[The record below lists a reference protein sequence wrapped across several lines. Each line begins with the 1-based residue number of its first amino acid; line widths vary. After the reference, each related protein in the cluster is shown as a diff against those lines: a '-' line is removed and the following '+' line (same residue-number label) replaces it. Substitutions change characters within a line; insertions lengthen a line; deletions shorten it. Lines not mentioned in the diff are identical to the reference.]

1 MEFHEFFSFL
11 VILKESIKLLPKN
24 GNLMALIVIISVVL
38 NSILFLSFNFS
49 FKSLTNDMV
58 GIFMNAFMPDP
69 SSFVPNQSPFTPN
82 TTSFMPDP
90 TLLLGQGGRL
100 REDFA
105 LLLAVQMA
113 FIIGA
118 FFISILSTTATVLV
132 SAMSYNDM
140 TLSLTN
146 LCSRIVTRWKRALVT
161 GFYTK
166 LHAIGYLFLV
176 VALAAPLL
184 MSANKATISA
194 AILLG
199 ISASFYFLYLAV
211 VWILAVVVSVVDEYY
226 GMEAIGKAATVIK
239 SKRLH
244 GFMLNIFFNLLGLIV
259 VQGYRIILGEKG
271 LLNLTIY
278 GLFMMVFSS
287 LGNLFLG
294 VAYTVLYFQCKKI
307 HGEEIE
313 LYGSIEYTKLPTTQ
327 PVNK

>member
-11 VILKESIKLLPKN
+11 VILKKSIKLLPKN
-24 GNLMALIVIISVVL
+24 GNLMVLIVIISVVL

-49 FKSLTNDMV
+49 LKSLTNDMV
-58 GIFMNAFMPDP
+58 GIFMPDP

-82 TTSFMPDP
+82 TTSVMPDP

-105 LLLAVQMA
+105 ILLAVQMA

-118 FFISILSTTATVLV
+118 FVISILTTTATVLV
-132 SAMSYNDM
+132 SAMSYNDK

-176 VALAAPLL
+176 VALAVPLL

-199 ISASFYFLYLAV
+199 ISASFYFLYLVV
-211 VWILAVVVSVVDEYY
+211 VWILAVVVSVVDESY

-239 SKRLH
+239 GKRLH

-271 LLNLTIY
+271 LLNLTMY
-278 GLFMMVFSS
+278 GLFMMVFPS
-287 LGNLFLG
+287 LGNLFLS

-313 LYGSIEYTKLPTTQ
+313 LYESIEYTKLPTTQ
-327 PVNK
+327 PV

>member
-11 VILKESIKLLPKN
+11 VILKKSIKLLPKN

-49 FKSLTNDMV
+49 LKSLTNDMV
-58 GIFMNAFMPDP
+58 GIFMPDP

-82 TTSFMPDP
+82 TTSVMPDP

-105 LLLAVQMA
+105 ILLAVQMA

-118 FFISILSTTATVLV
+118 FVISILTTTATVLV
-132 SAMSYNDM
+132 SAMSYNDK

-199 ISASFYFLYLAV
+199 ISASFYFLYLVV
-211 VWILAVVVSVVDEYY
+211 VWILAVVVSVVDESY

-239 SKRLH
+239 GKRLH

-271 LLNLTIY
+271 LLNLTMY
-278 GLFMMVFSS
+278 GLFMMVFPS
-287 LGNLFLG
+287 LGNLFLS

-327 PVNK
+327 PGLI

>member
-58 GIFMNAFMPDP
+58 GIFMNSFMPDP

-82 TTSFMPDP
+82 TTASMPDP
-90 TLLLGQGGRL
+90 TLLLGRGGRL

-132 SAMSYNDM
+132 SAMSYNDK

-176 VALAAPLL
+176 VALVAPLL

-199 ISASFYFLYLAV
+199 ISASFYFLYLVV
-211 VWILAVVVSVVDEYY
+211 VWILAVVVSVVDESY
-226 GMEAIGKAATVIK
+226 GMEAIGKAATIIK
-239 SKRLH
+239 GKRLH

-287 LGNLFLG
+287 LGNLFLS

-313 LYGSIEYTKLPTTQ
+313 LYGSVEYTKLPTTQ
-327 PVNK
+327 PV